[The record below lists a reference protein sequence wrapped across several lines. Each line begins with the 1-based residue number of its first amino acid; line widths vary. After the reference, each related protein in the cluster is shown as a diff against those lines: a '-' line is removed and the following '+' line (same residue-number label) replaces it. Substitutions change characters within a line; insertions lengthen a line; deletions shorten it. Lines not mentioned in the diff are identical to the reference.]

1 MESRAYTWAD
11 LLREGRAVYTISLTL
26 AVSLHA
32 MDAFMVATVLPSV
45 IREIGGAQ
53 FYTWV
58 VMLYMTMSIV
68 GAASGAPIRSLLG
81 TRRGYVA
88 AGLIF
93 LAGTAVA
100 SIAMNMG
107 VLLAARA
114 IQGFGVGLIISQ
126 NTALISLLFPGPLRT
141 RMLAMNGVVWATAA
155 FFGPSI
161 GGLFDQLGT
170 WRGAFWFAI
179 PIIIGF
185 TVVAGRVIPPG
196 RPDGDKRRFPLG
208 RVAILGAGVLVI
220 AVSAI
225 VDAVLLRVLALA
237 AGLLVIWI
245 SFRADRG
252 ASNKI
257 FPSQPFSFSGAIG
270 PAYWV
275 FVLIVVAPVCVGTF
289 MPLTYREVYGMSPL
303 AAGYLGSALAIAW
316 SASGIMTAG
325 ASLAWQRVFLV
336 LGPALASI
344 GLLGIGYSVGTLDWP
359 VVTAFQL
366 VAGFGVGMSMSH
378 LMNWTM
384 TLAATGEEAIT
395 ASSIHT
401 VRSMGVSIGAACAG
415 LVANLGG
422 LGEGI
427 NHDTVLRAVSWV
439 EGVGSLAPLT
449 AAVIAV
455 FLVAHRR
462 RRLDD
467 VQGAALAR

>member
-1 MESRAYTWAD
+1 MNDRTYTWGD
-11 LLREGRAVYTISLTL
+11 LLRDGRAVYTISLTL

-32 MDAFMVATVLPSV
+32 MDAFIVATVLPSI

-68 GAASGAPIRSLLG
+68 GAASGSPIRNLLG

-88 AGLIF
+88 AGIIF
-93 LAGTAVA
+93 LIGTAVA
-100 SIAMNMG
+100 SVALNMG
-107 VLLAARA
+107 MLLVARA

-126 NTALISLLFPGPLRT
+126 NTALISLLFPGALRT

-185 TVVAGRVIPPG
+185 TVIAGRVIPEGKPSG
-196 RPDGDKRRFPLG
+196 ERRRFPLG
-208 RVAILGAGVLVI
+208 RVSILGAGVLVV
-220 AVSAI
+220 AVSGV
-225 VDAVLLRVLALA
+225 VDGVPLRVAALI
-237 AGLLVIWI
+237 AGLLVIWS

-252 ASNKI
+252 AISKI
-257 FPSQPFSFSGAIG
+257 FPDRPFSFTGAIG

-275 FVLIVVAPVCVGTF
+275 FVLLVVAPLCVGTF
-289 MPLTYREVYGMSPL
+289 MPLTYREIYGMSPL
-303 AAGYLGSALAIAW
+303 AAGYLGSVLALAW
-316 SASGIMTAG
+316 SAAGILTAG
-325 ASLAWQRVFLV
+325 ARLSWQRVFLV
-336 LGPALASI
+336 LGPILGAV
-344 GLLGIGYSVGTLDWP
+344 GLWGISYSVGTLSWP
-359 VVTAFQL
+359 VVTFFQM

-384 TLAATGEEAIT
+384 TLAAPGEEAIT

-401 VRSMGVSIGAACAG
+401 VRSMGISVAAAIAG

-427 NHDTVLRAVSWV
+427 NHDTVVRAVSWV
-439 EGVGSLAPLT
+439 EGIGALAPLS
-449 AAVIAV
+449 AALMAAL
-455 FLVAHRR
+455 LVMHRR

-467 VQGAALAR
+467 AAPA